1 MGKIF
6 NFNQAQS
13 YKQDSDVCFIEGDVF
28 ANIKKIPDESVNLVI
43 SSPPYNLNK
52 EYEEKKAF
60 DIYLKDMQPLL
71 HELKRVIKN
80 DGAICWQLGNYLTKS
95 TSKKPA
101 EIFPLDIFFYN
112 EFKSLGFKLR
122 NRIIWHFRSGMHAKK
137 RLSGRYE
144 TMMWFSKSDDFIFNL
159 DQIRVKQKYQGK
171 VFPKSH
177 KKAGQLS
184 GNPNGMNPSDF
195 WIFDYMADEFKSGIW
210 DIPNVK
216 ANHPEKTQHPC
227 SFPIELVE
235 RCVKAFTN
243 KGDVVLDPFSGV
255 GSTGVGALK
264 NHRKAIICELDKEYM
279 SIAKKRVNLLEKGEL
294 PYRKIGTPI
303 KEATGK
309 VAKKVFEEN

>member
-1 MGKIF
+1 MGKFF

-13 YKQDSDVCFIEGDVF
+13 YNQDSDVCFLEGDVF

-122 NRIIWHFRSGMHAKK
+122 NRIIWHFRSGMHAKQ

-144 TMMWFSKSDDFIFNL
+144 TMMWFSKSDDFVFNL

-171 VFPKSH
+171 VFPKGH
-177 KKAGQLS
+177 KKAGQFS

-195 WIFDYMADEFKSGIW
+195 WMFDYMADEFEIGIW

-255 GSTGVGALK
+255 GTTGVGALK

-279 SIAKKRVNLLEKGEL
+279 SIAKKRVSLLEKGEL

>member
-1 MGKIF
+1 MGKFF

-13 YKQDSDVCFIEGDVF
+13 YNQDSDVCFLEGDVF

-122 NRIIWHFRSGMHAKK
+122 NRIIWHFRSGMHAKQ

-144 TMMWFSKSDDFIFNL
+144 TMMWFSKSDDFVFNL

-171 VFPKSH
+171 VFPKGH
-177 KKAGQLS
+177 KKAGQFS

-195 WIFDYMADEFKSGIW
+195 WMFDYMADEFESGIW

-255 GSTGVGALK
+255 GTTGVGALK

-279 SIAKKRVNLLEKGEL
+279 SIAKKRVSLLEKGEL